1 MYGIQKPILLSTV
14 MIHSNFIN
22 ALGMG
27 TGLGLRVDIQDFVI
41 RFNLAAP
48 FHDPSLEKGQ
58 RFDFQFDKPVLNFAI
73 GYSF

>member
-1 MYGIQKPILLSTV
+1 
-14 MIHSNFIN
+14 
-22 ALGMG
+22 MG